1 MENFSIARSELMHH
15 RLQAFLREFTCSD
28 IEYLGLRN
36 SEHWYKIDGHE
47 VNVKYIEE
55 FELADDNEQTVSN

>member
-1 MENFSIARSELMHH
+1 MENFSIGRTELMHH

-36 SEHWYKIDGHE
+36 DEHWYRIGVHE
-47 VNVKYIEE
+47 VNVKDIEGLE
-55 FELADDNEQTVSN
+55 QVDDNEQTVFY